1 MGLDFIYILK
11 AIVIAIVEG
20 LTEFVPVSS
29 TGHMILVGSL
39 INFRSGAPGAAEFA
53 SMFEV
58 VIQLGAILAV
68 VVLYWNKL
76 WGAVVEFFTFIFSGG
91 KKGQSGFR
99 FGINVIIGSIPALI
113 VGLTLY
119 DKIKG
124 LFKPS
129 AVVVGFIVGG
139 ILLLVIENRFRNRAS
154 KIGKTPTTDV
164 FNITPVQAIKVG
176 LFQVLSMWP
185 GMSRSA
191 STIMGGW
198 IAGLSTPVGAE
209 FSFFLAVPA
218 MVGSSAM
225 DLLNF
230 DYSMAGGDKA
240 NKIKLLKAFD
250 DGINTYFEF
259 SDKVNLPAI
268 YVVDINGKET
278 NIKYIFDGPYVVVT
292 GVHMQFSLRITDEI
306 VCVFNN
312 SILF

>member
-218 MVGSSAM
+218 MVGS
-225 DLLNF
+225 
-230 DYSMAGGDKA
+230 
-240 NKIKLLKAFD
+240 
-250 DGINTYFEF
+250 
-259 SDKVNLPAI
+259 
-268 YVVDINGKET
+268 
-278 NIKYIFDGPYVVVT
+278 
-292 GVHMQFSLRITDEI
+292 
-306 VCVFNN
+306 
-312 SILF
+312 

>member
-1 MGLDFIYILK
+1 
-11 AIVIAIVEG
+11 
-20 LTEFVPVSS
+20 
-29 TGHMILVGSL
+29 MILVGSL
-39 INFRSGAPGAAEFA
+39 IGFRSGAVGAEEFA
-53 SMFEV
+53 KMFEV

-76 WGAVVEFFTFIFSGG
+76 WGAVVDFFTYIFTLG

-99 FGINVIIGSIPALI
+99 FGINVIIASIPALI

-119 DKIKG
+119 DDIKS

-154 KIGKTPTTDV
+154 KRGKTTTVDV
-164 FNITPVQAIKVG
+164 FDLTPIQSLKVG

-198 IAGLSTPVGAE
+198 IAGLATPVAAE

-218 MVGSSAM
+218 MIGSSAM
-225 DLLNF
+225 DLFKF
-230 DYSMAGGDKA
+230 DYSIMNSTYIVALIIGFIVAFIVSIIVMDMFVSY
-240 NKIKLLKAFD
+240 LKKKPMRIF
-250 DGINTYFEF
+250 
-259 SDKVNLPAI
+259 AI
-268 YVVDINGKET
+268 YRIIAGIVLFGLSLAGI
-278 NIKYIFDGPYVVVT
+278 VT
-292 GVHMQFSLRITDEI
+292 LTM
-306 VCVFNN
+306 
-312 SILF
+312 